1 MGNNN
6 SSRQYTYQQY
16 YKAVVKKD
24 PNFDFSKIN
33 LSILDHYEVLEIP
46 KNFTWDQLKTAYRS
60 TALLT
65 HPDKEG
71 GNRLIFNFVTDCF
84 KTLAEEY
91 KSREA
96 NKSFIELKKQS
107 KEYYDNLT
115 NDNDNDNNYNEEKVI
130 GNITGSSFN
139 EKFNKKFEMCKID
152 NDENDFGYGD
162 MMTDSSNDRDDL
174 PDPKNLFDKKKFD
187 NSSFNKIFIKHTLP
201 PPPSQLI
208 KYKDPEPLV
217 LAKTMN
223 YTEIGGKRPDDYSSS
238 VEKSSKNN
246 LMYTDYKIAYT
257 NTRLVDDESFSIKN
271 FKNVEEYQA
280 YRNSKYKKVL
290 TEKEKKYFELK
301 KLKEEKEEYERQERI
316 KQNDLKI
323 KLNNEKASR
332 LFLK

>member
-16 YKAVVKKD
+16 YSAVIKKNPD
-24 PNFDFSKIN
+24 FDFSKIN
-33 LSILDHYEVLEIP
+33 LSLLNPYEVLEIN
-46 KNFTWDQLKTAYRS
+46 KKFTWDELKIAYRK

-84 KTLAEEY
+84 KSLAEEY
-91 KSREA
+91 KSRDS

-107 KEYYDNLT
+107 KDYYDSQN
-115 NDNDNDNNYNEEKVI
+115 NGDNNNEIETP
-130 GNITGSSFN
+130 ITGSNFN

-152 NDENDFGYGD
+152 NEEDDFGYGD
-162 MMTDSSNDRDDL
+162 LMTESNNNRDDL
-174 PDPKNLFDKKKFD
+174 PDPKNLFETQKFD

-238 VEKSSKNN
+238 IEKSSKNN
-246 LMYTDYKIAYT
+246 LIYSDYKIAYT
-257 NTRLVDDESFSIKN
+257 NTRLVDDETFTIKN
-271 FKNVEEYQA
+271 FKNVEEYEA
-280 YRNSKYKKVL
+280 HRNSKFKKGL

-301 KLKEEKEEYERQERI
+301 KLKEEKEEYERQQRI

-332 LFLK
+332 LFLN